1 MSIASLN
8 ALVLTLT
15 EEKSSLEFQRMLLD
29 TRRTILSSRGADIQT
44 DRNAALT
51 SYYKKLQQDK
61 DDGSTSVEAFNDMM
75 FQVEFDE
82 AQARLDAID
91 KQMQMERT
99 NLDTKLEAITTS
111 LENVQ
116 KQLNKNEETEFKGI
130 Q

>member
-15 EEKSSLEFQRMLLD
+15 EEKAALEFQRMLID
-29 TRRTILSSRGADIQT
+29 NRRTILASERSDLYS
-44 DRNAALT
+44 DRNAMLT
-51 SYYKKLQQDK
+51 SLIHNNK
-61 DDGSTSVEAFNDMM
+61 DEDTTSVEAMNDMM

-116 KQLNKNEETEFKGI
+116 KQLNKNTESEFKGM